1 MGDAANSDNS
11 QANQRS
17 FSLGAGLRA
26 SDGVSQPKVVS
37 VLEQGVTVVGTLKT
51 SSALRIDGQ
60 FEGEIEA
67 GGYLELG
74 PNSHVKGK
82 IVGTT
87 IVIMGKF
94 EGVIQASEKLSL
106 AKRSWLKGDV
116 AAQSLAIEEGAVFLG
131 RCSMPQPSA

>member
-1 MGDAANSDNS
+1 MAEAANSDS
-11 QANQRS
+11 SPVNQRS

-26 SDGVSQPKVVS
+26 NDGVSQQKSAS
-37 VLEQGVTVVGTLKT
+37 VLEQGVMVVGTLKT
-51 SSALRIDGQ
+51 SSALRIDGI

-67 GGYLELG
+67 AGYLELG

-82 IVGTT
+82 IVGTNV
-87 IVIMGKF
+87 VIMGKF
-94 EGVIQASEKLSL
+94 EGVVQASEKLSL
-106 AKRSWLKGDV
+106 AKRSWVKGDV